1 MDAKPEEKTES
12 IINTMAHIYGRKLDL
27 RIIDLRNPRNSHTYN
42 PILAGNTTQAVST
55 VGNIF
60 GGDLDASAKH
70 FKTMMLAALQPAIG
84 CIKEMNKAFN
94 CQDLLILLTNPNAMT
109 WLYNNTPQSAAR
121 TQYNIWLDGYR
132 TARTDRQGNTTTE
145 IDTQRLRTQIMGGAT
160 ALHTYSVDELGEI
173 MNPYSPQVT
182 WRDVIENNRMLYI
195 RLPTM
200 EMREQAIPFAQMML
214 SDFKAY
220 VGEMYDKGFK
230 PAIPFL
236 WVGDEF
242 GSWAIEGAEE
252 LVEKMRGAGIGGI
265 FSFQTYANLV
275 RLSEEFA
282 DRMVGSCETRTFF
295 ALGDST
301 SRDFAAALIG
311 ETLKDFKSYSQSI
324 GASKGNTNLDV
335 ELFHKTSESTGES
348 SGSQER
354 YDFAVRPEE
363 FRDLGLGE
371 AIVAPMQSKR
381 AFNIKFPLFDP
392 ISVVKYEKRDIPTPD
407 VVGLNLQAIFEQE
420 LALG

>member
-1 MDAKPEEKTES
+1 
-12 IINTMAHIYGRKLDL
+12 
-27 RIIDLRNPRNSHTYN
+27 
-42 PILAGNTTQAVST
+42 
-55 VGNIF
+55 
-60 GGDLDASAKH
+60 
-70 FKTMMLAALQPAIG
+70 
-84 CIKEMNKAFN
+84 
-94 CQDLLILLTNPNAMT
+94 
-109 WLYNNTPQSAAR
+109 
-121 TQYNIWLDGYR
+121 
-132 TARTDRQGNTTTE
+132 
-145 IDTQRLRTQIMGGAT
+145 
-160 ALHTYSVDELGEI
+160 
-173 MNPYSPQVT
+173 
-182 WRDVIENNRMLYI
+182 
-195 RLPTM
+195 
-200 EMREQAIPFAQMML
+200 
-214 SDFKAY
+214 
-220 VGEMYDKGFK
+220 
-230 PAIPFL
+230 
-236 WVGDEF
+236 
-242 GSWAIEGAEE
+242 
-252 LVEKMRGAGIGGI
+252 MRGAGIGGI